1 MKSHF
6 GTPAFSFRT
15 SALAMLSFS
24 AALALHAESIFVEDF
39 EKASG
44 EEGVSMVEGAGSWH
58 SRGNRLFLGAV
69 EDSDGLKSGKVL
81 RVTKGLVYVSF
92 PEVDLAE
99 GDSLEVTFRFRFAL
113 APEENGFPLRI
124 GLAWDDSGNPDGG
137 NAPGYWLMTSPGVE
151 NGNAMLLLEEGT
163 DGSMGGGSDIPILPP
178 MFQAPAS
185 GTAVTKVAFTV
196 SRPSDGVVD
205 VTSQINEDSPVTRSD
220 TNAKVTKFNVFAISL
235 ATMGETDF
243 MVDDVKVTVNRKAK

>member
-1 MKSHF
+1 MKKILPFLLSLQ
-6 GTPAFSFRT
+6 
-15 SALAMLSFS
+15 LAPLVE
-24 AALALHAESIFVEDF
+24 LHADSIFVEDF

-44 EEGVSMVEGAGSWH
+44 EEGVSMVEGAGSWQ
-58 SRGNRLFLGAV
+58 SRGNRLFLGVV
-69 EDSDGLKSGKVL
+69 EDNDGLKSGKVL

-92 PEVDLAE
+92 PEVELAE
-99 GDSLEVTFRFRFAL
+99 GDSLEVSFRFRFAV
-113 APEENGFPLRI
+113 APEENGFPLRV
-124 GLAWDDSGNPDGG
+124 GLAWDDSGSPDGG
-137 NAPGYWLMTSPGVE
+137 NAPGYWLMTNPGVE

-185 GTAVTKVAFTV
+185 GTAASKLTLTV
-196 SRPSDGVVD
+196 SRASSGVVD
-205 VTSQINEDSPVTRSD
+205 VTSQFNEDSPVTRSD

-243 MVDDVKVTVNRKAK
+243 MVDDVKMTVNRKAK